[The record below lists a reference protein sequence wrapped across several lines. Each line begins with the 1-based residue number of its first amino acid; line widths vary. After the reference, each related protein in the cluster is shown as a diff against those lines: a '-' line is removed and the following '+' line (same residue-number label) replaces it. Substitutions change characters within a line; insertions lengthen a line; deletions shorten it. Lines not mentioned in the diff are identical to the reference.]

1 MNGAAEG
8 GAFFESGRTLV
19 AALDKGSDLL
29 EEIERLVRENGI
41 SFCGLS
47 GIGSLAESRVTYYDQ
62 AAQSDRE
69 ITFERPMMLV
79 TLSGTVL
86 RSDGDVYSHCHV
98 VLGDALGMAYGGDLS
113 PGCIVYSC
121 ELTLLELVGPPIARV
136 PNAATGLSH
145 FVFGKGDGG

>member
-1 MNGAAEG
+1 MSVAAEG
-8 GAFFESGRTLV
+8 GAFFESGRKLV

-41 SFCGLS
+41 AFCELS

-62 AAQSDRE
+62 AAQEDRE
-69 ITFERPMMLV
+69 IVFERPMMLV

-86 RSDGDVYSHCHV
+86 RSEGEVHCHCHL
-98 VLGDALGMAYGGDLS
+98 VLGDATGSAYGGDLS

-121 ELTLLELVGPPIARV
+121 ELALLELVGPPIARA
-136 PNAATGLSH
+136 PNAATGLSK
-145 FVFGKGDGG
+145 FVFGKGADD

>member
-1 MNGAAEG
+1 VSAAAEG
-8 GAFFESGRTLV
+8 GAFYESGRTLV
-19 AALDKGSDLL
+19 AALDSGSDLL

-41 SFCGLS
+41 VFCAVS

-62 AAQSDRE
+62 AAQEDRE
-69 ITFERPMMLV
+69 IVFERPLMLV

-86 RSDGDVYSHCHV
+86 RSDGDVHSHCHL
-98 VLGDALGMAYGGDLS
+98 VLGDAAGLAFGGDLS

-121 ELTLLELVGPPIARV
+121 ELRLLELVGPRIARA
-136 PNAATGLSH
+136 PNAATGLSQ